1 MLSLLAQLHQV
12 SGPVLALVR
21 RETFELP
28 NRSDLDAAIASV
40 EDRWSGGPYAEPA
53 RSLLRR
59 HVVGIR
65 RLLGNYDDLARHA
78 LRQPTNWVLTHGEPH
93 SANVL
98 RTHDGLRVI
107 DWDTAMLAPPERDVW
122 MLIPQQGHD
131 LLEGQYL
138 DLTGHRVNR
147 KWLSL
152 YELWWDLS
160 EIGGYLAQFR
170 APHSDT
176 EDTQEAWR
184 NLDYFIRADQ
194 RRNNGPNQHA

>member
-1 MLSLLAQLHQV
+1 M
-12 SGPVLALVR
+12 
-21 RETFELP
+21 
-28 NRSDLDAAIASV
+28 
-40 EDRWSGGPYAEPA
+40 
-53 RSLLRR
+53 LRR
-59 HVVGIR
+59 HVVGVR

-78 LRQPTNWVLTHGEPH
+78 LRQPTNWVLIHGEPH

-122 MLIPQQGHD
+122 MLIPQQCHD

-160 EIGGYLAQFR
+160 EIGG
-170 APHSDT
+170 
-176 EDTQEAWR
+176 
-184 NLDYFIRADQ
+184 
-194 RRNNGPNQHA
+194 